1 MTKPNRMSDYYT
13 TIAKENR
20 FYRMN
25 GSNIENGLNIYET
38 EDGEKFFNLLAT
50 RVFPDE
56 MVPGS
61 YTIYRTNGGE
71 TLQNIAY
78 NCYENIHL
86 WWVVAE
92 ANHIENPF
100 TIFTAGLELTI
111 PNPATIAYI
120 LTEMRK

>member
-1 MTKPNRMSDYYT
+1 MKKPNRMSDYYQ

-25 GSNIENGLNIYET
+25 GSNIENGLNVYET
-38 EDGEKFFNLLAT
+38 ENGEKFFNLLSM

-61 YTIYRTNGGE
+61 YTVHRTNGGE

-78 NCYENIHL
+78 DHYENIHL

-92 ANHIENPF
+92 ANHIDNPF
-100 TIFTAGLELTI
+100 TVFTPGLDLVI
-111 PNPATIAYI
+111 PNPNTISFI
-120 LTEMRK
+120 LDEMRK